1 MKSIAKVSTTIIIMI
16 LSVFTL
22 NSSAQNNNKN
32 QNDMVEQWKSE
43 LIKTEQDF
51 YNATQERGWGQAF
64 IDFADNNSTLLR
76 QDQFPIIGK
85 SDILKL
91 FNGKESNVLP
101 IKWNPIK
108 AEVSNDGSLGYTWGN
123 WTYTVKDKNGK
134 ENITYGNYVT
144 IWKKQLDGKWK
155 FVLDG
160 GNTTPAPKD

>member
-1 MKSIAKVSTTIIIMI
+1 MKSIIKVPAIIIIMTF
-16 LSVFTL
+16 SVFAQNL
-22 NSSAQNNNKN
+22 PAQNNSGSPNN
-32 QNDMVEQWKSE
+32 MVEQWKSE
-43 LIKTEQDF
+43 LIKTEHDF

-64 IDFADNNSTLLR
+64 IDFADDNSTLLR
-76 QDQFPIIGK
+76 QDQFPIIGRA
-85 SDILKL
+85 DILKL
-91 FNGKESNVLP
+91 FKGKESNVLP

-108 AEVSNDGSLGYTWGN
+108 AEVSDDGSLGYTWGN

-144 IWKKQLDGKWK
+144 IWKKQPDGKWK

>member
-85 SDILKL
+85 S
-91 FNGKESNVLP
+91 NG
-101 IKWNPIK
+101 IR
-108 AEVSNDGSLGYTWGN
+108 
-123 WTYTVKDKNGK
+123 
-134 ENITYGNYVT
+134 
-144 IWKKQLDGKWK
+144 
-155 FVLDG
+155 
-160 GNTTPAPKD
+160 